1 MPLVQ
6 NTYTATCKATHSCW
20 EEFCLKYDKPLI
32 AAAIGAAS
40 TLAAE
45 ITSRIMLLF
54 GIGKYSIYQ
63 LDSLLI
69 TFNRPDFFLGL
80 FVNFIIGGI
89 IGITFYYSLKI
100 LGTDYLIYKSIV
112 VGLFAE
118 PLSEI
123 LITALIEGTYI
134 DIRPIGDYYLHIV
147 GALAYG
153 LLMGVLF
160 EKYLVNAKTADRN

>member
-1 MPLVQ
+1 M
-6 NTYTATCKATHSCW
+6 
-20 EEFCLKYDKPLI
+20 
-32 AAAIGAAS
+32 
-40 TLAAE
+40 
-45 ITSRIMLLF
+45 
-54 GIGKYSIYQ
+54 
-63 LDSLLI
+63 
-69 TFNRPDFFLGL
+69 
-80 FVNFIIGGI
+80 
-89 IGITFYYSLKI
+89 
-100 LGTDYLIYKSIV
+100 

-160 EKYLVNAKTADRN
+160 EKYLVNANTVDRN